1 MNSLTQILVR
11 TLQLPVTSA
20 RPPAPHLHERIRSLC
35 FSWDYG
41 SKSRR
46 VCVLARGSC
55 DVVFGVVADLL
66 VFKECLALSGNVRG

>member
-1 MNSLTQILVR
+1 MDSLTQISVR

-20 RPPAPHLHERIRSLC
+20 RPPAAHMYECIRSLC
-35 FSWDYG
+35 FPWDYG

-46 VCVLARGSC
+46 VCTWARRFC

-66 VFKECLALSGNVRG
+66 GFTECLALSGNVRG